1 MLRFNNHVV
10 ENLSKKRCETASV
23 EIVEEIRVIVGID
36 DVQIEENVTKM
47 NERVVDEQN
56 SIDDYPNTPNVSYGV
71 NNNNN
76 DDENMCV
83 DNTKFVNKIVDKENQ
98 IPNMSYASIVNN
110 KLDNKLTFKPTV
122 VSNDGSEFV
131 IFGEELV
138 IKGVGKIDYARV
150 LVKFDVKKGFM
161 DKIVI
166 QYRNKQDEVQGS
178 KTVNVEYMN
187 AQMEFSKTSGLMSNL
202 GKSTIIFYSVDAG
215 EKQRILSILH
225 FQVRKLRVKYLGIPL
240 LAKKIGINDCKILM
254 DRVKKK
260 EYRARVHVKS
270 KLHYLPMLK
279 DGLGTDRYVLF
290 KETCFGCWLDL
301 TCVEKDE
308 SLIHYM
314 LQKQKIFDN
323 DHYDLSL
330 IYNVNGHTL
339 HFGRREFCLISGFKF
354 GFLSFCKFRE
364 GDITFRD
371 RVFPEKIGEYVK
383 NIDLLSLI
391 EDEDRF
397 ISLSNSDSVR
407 VCLLLALEVIFMRHE
422 LGSAV
427 DDVFLKMVE
436 DLDIWNNFPWGEYMW
451 RELYGAIRNVN
462 LNHKQ
467 EHLKAL
473 EINPNFVPTYSL
485 SGFLLAFKIWILESS
500 GATGRWWYKCSEAIP
515 RGCSWS
521 KHFPLQSFE
530 NYGQLF
536 PDAQSEWFRR
546 STYFFKMYTP
556 RAPPVKYGGL
566 FGSYL
571 KKLSLAKTLRENGG
585 DADPVCL
592 ASAKDVSLKDRVKTM
607 EGLCTILMILPK
619 EIKSL
624 SMLSLK
630 KQKRSDLKQ
639 KDKLNSGDKQC
650 DIAKKDPINELV
662 DALDDLVDEDDCRKN
677 QKLEAE
683 NKRLAEQRT
692 LRFHKMKEEENS
704 MKSGL
709 LSNSTHMK
717 LALEKC
723 GTNKRRYVNVLRP
736 PLEEDTDV
744 KVLSIDKL
752 KKQNN
757 VLDEEMIEKCQQL
770 KQWDEEDLN
779 RPFKCIDKVYC
790 NFLLEQF
797 LVTSSWRKFKFPWC
811 NDIIV
816 DGRFWDSLIGLDD
829 KRLGWLLDDHIELWV
844 WYMWHFRQTC
854 HDWSIVSCYFL
865 TLLLQDSMPYF
876 YVTDEIYPIS
886 WKDVEQVFIPINEPK
901 RHWSLALFHISSGS
915 VTFYDSQKIY
925 DVEYR
930 PWYLKMRSC
939 LETKL
944 PVILQRTGVFV
955 RKGIDPNSYSIKFSH
970 AENVPQQ
977 GGVFGDC
984 GVFLCLFLYRLV
996 NGIPLAVE
1004 DPIQM
1009 ALAYREKLVKF
1020 YFEHKIIYES

>member
-1 MLRFNNHVV
+1 
-10 ENLSKKRCETASV
+10 
-23 EIVEEIRVIVGID
+23 
-36 DVQIEENVTKM
+36 
-47 NERVVDEQN
+47 
-56 SIDDYPNTPNVSYGV
+56 
-71 NNNNN
+71 
-76 DDENMCV
+76 
-83 DNTKFVNKIVDKENQ
+83 
-98 IPNMSYASIVNN
+98 
-110 KLDNKLTFKPTV
+110 
-122 VSNDGSEFV
+122 
-131 IFGEELV
+131 
-138 IKGVGKIDYARV
+138 
-150 LVKFDVKKGFM
+150 
-161 DKIVI
+161 
-166 QYRNKQDEVQGS
+166 
-178 KTVNVEYMN
+178 
-187 AQMEFSKTSGLMSNL
+187 
-202 GKSTIIFYSVDAG
+202 
-215 EKQRILSILH
+215 
-225 FQVRKLRVKYLGIPL
+225 
-240 LAKKIGINDCKILM
+240 
-254 DRVKKK
+254 
-260 EYRARVHVKS
+260 
-270 KLHYLPMLK
+270 MLK
-279 DGLGTDRYVLF
+279 DRLGTDRYVLF
-290 KETCFGCWLDL
+290 RETCFGCWLDL

-314 LQKQKIFDN
+314 LQKQKISHN
-323 DHYDLSL
+323 DHYDLPL

-339 HFGRREFCLISGFKF
+339 HFGRREFCLISRFKF
-354 GFLSFCKFRE
+354 GFLSFRIFRE
-364 GDITFRD
+364 GDITFHD

-391 EDEDRF
+391 EDEDGF
-397 ISLSNSDSVR
+397 ISLSDSDSVR
-407 VCLLLALEVIFMRHE
+407 VCLLLALEVIFMGHE

-427 DDVFLKMVE
+427 DDVFLRMVE
-436 DLDIWNNFPWGEYMW
+436 DLDVWNDFPWGEHMW

-473 EINPNFVPTYSL
+473 EINPNFVTTYSL

-500 GATGRWWYKCSEAIP
+500 RATGRWWYKCYEAIP
-515 RGCSWS
+515 RGCSW
-521 KHFPLQSFE
+521 
-530 NYGQLF
+530 
-536 PDAQSEWFRR
+536 
-546 STYFFKMYTP
+546 
-556 RAPPVKYGGL
+556 APPVKYGGL

-624 SMLSLK
+624 SIV
-630 KQKRSDLKQ
+630 
-639 KDKLNSGDKQC
+639 DKQC
-650 DIAKKDPINELV
+650 DIGDKYWSDQDGELSSFTVSLKQSAKKDPINELV
-662 DALDDLVDEDDCRKN
+662 DALDDLVDENVLVEAETDLS
-677 QKLEAE
+677 QLEAE

-709 LSNSTHMK
+709 LINSTHMK

-723 GTNKRRYVNVLRP
+723 GTDKRRYVNVLRP
-736 PLEEDTDV
+736 PLEEDTYV

-757 VLDEEMIEKCQQL
+757 VLDEEMIEKCHQL

-829 KRLGWLLDDHIELWV
+829 
-844 WYMWHFRQTC
+844 
-854 HDWSIVSCYFL
+854 
-865 TLLLQDSMPYF
+865 SMSYF

-886 WKDVEQVFIPINEPK
+886 WKDVEQC
-901 RHWSLALFHISSGS
+901 
-915 VTFYDSQKIY
+915 TFYDSQKIY
-925 DVEYR
+925 DVEYHM
-930 PWYLKMRSC
+930 WYLKMRSC

-996 NGIPLAVE
+996 NGIPLVVE
-1004 DPIQM
+1004 DPIQV
-1009 ALAYREKLVKF
+1009 ALAYQEKLVKF

>member
-1 MLRFNNHVV
+1 M
-10 ENLSKKRCETASV
+10 
-23 EIVEEIRVIVGID
+23 G
-36 DVQIEENVTKM
+36 
-47 NERVVDEQN
+47 
-56 SIDDYPNTPNVSYGV
+56 
-71 NNNNN
+71 
-76 DDENMCV
+76 
-83 DNTKFVNKIVDKENQ
+83 
-98 IPNMSYASIVNN
+98 
-110 KLDNKLTFKPTV
+110 
-122 VSNDGSEFV
+122 
-131 IFGEELV
+131 
-138 IKGVGKIDYARV
+138 
-150 LVKFDVKKGFM
+150 
-161 DKIVI
+161 
-166 QYRNKQDEVQGS
+166 
-178 KTVNVEYMN
+178 
-187 AQMEFSKTSGLMSNL
+187 
-202 GKSTIIFYSVDAG
+202 
-215 EKQRILSILH
+215 
-225 FQVRKLRVKYLGIPL
+225 
-240 LAKKIGINDCKILM
+240 
-254 DRVKKK
+254 
-260 EYRARVHVKS
+260 
-270 KLHYLPMLK
+270 
-279 DGLGTDRYVLF
+279 
-290 KETCFGCWLDL
+290 
-301 TCVEKDE
+301 
-308 SLIHYM
+308 
-314 LQKQKIFDN
+314 
-323 DHYDLSL
+323 
-330 IYNVNGHTL
+330 
-339 HFGRREFCLISGFKF
+339 
-354 GFLSFCKFRE
+354 
-364 GDITFRD
+364 
-371 RVFPEKIGEYVK
+371 
-383 NIDLLSLI
+383 
-391 EDEDRF
+391 
-397 ISLSNSDSVR
+397 
-407 VCLLLALEVIFMRHE
+407 HE

-427 DDVFLKMVE
+427 DDVFLRMVE

-500 GATGRWWYKCSEAIP
+500 CATGRWWYKCSEAIP

-536 PDAQSEWFRR
+536 PDGKKPNCDLYPNKCEAQSEWFRR
-546 STYFFKMYTP
+546 STDFFKMYTP
-556 RAPPVKYGGL
+556 RAPPVEYGGL

-607 EGLCTILMILPK
+607 EGLCTSLMILPK

-624 SMLSLK
+624 KARVYKLETIINVITK

-639 KDKLNSGDKQC
+639 KDKLNSVDKQC
-650 DIAKKDPINELV
+650 DIGDKYWSDQDGELSSFTVSLKQSAKKDPINELV

-829 KRLGWLLDDHIELWV
+829 KRLGWLLDD
-844 WYMWHFRQTC
+844 
-854 HDWSIVSCYFL
+854 
-865 TLLLQDSMPYF
+865 
-876 YVTDEIYPIS
+876 
-886 WKDVEQVFIPINEPK
+886 VFIPINEPK

-996 NGIPLAVE
+996 
-1004 DPIQM
+1004 
-1009 ALAYREKLVKF
+1009 
-1020 YFEHKIIYES
+1020 

>member
-1 MLRFNNHVV
+1 M
-10 ENLSKKRCETASV
+10 KKRDSTHSSQLKRDAKSP
-23 EIVEEIRVIVGID
+23 IL
-36 DVQIEENVTKM
+36 
-47 NERVVDEQN
+47 
-56 SIDDYPNTPNVSYGV
+56 
-71 NNNNN
+71 
-76 DDENMCV
+76 
-83 DNTKFVNKIVDKENQ
+83 F
-98 IPNMSYASIVNN
+98 
-110 KLDNKLTFKPTV
+110 F
-122 VSNDGSEFV
+122 
-131 IFGEELV
+131 FGPP
-138 IKGVGKIDYARV
+138 GVGKTSLASSIAAALGR
-150 LVKFDVKKGFM
+150 KFIRMSLGGLK
-161 DKIVI
+161 
-166 QYRNKQDEVQGS
+166 DEADIIGHRRTYIGRCNMTG
-178 KTVNVEYMN
+178 K
-187 AQMEFSKTSGLMSNL
+187 EFSVNGVHNRWISCTSHKFLGEWSMESFKEMSPAVIPQSTKIFVNGSWVGIHRIPELLVRTLRQLRRQGISIDLWEKVIVCPPDLLNKAGLARAL
-202 GKSTIIFYSVDAG
+202 
-215 EKQRILSILH
+215 QIL
-225 FQVRKLRVKYLGIPL
+225 R
-240 LAKKIGINDCKILM
+240 
-254 DRVKKK
+254 K

-279 DGLGTDRYVLF
+279 DRLGTDRCVLF
-290 KETCFGCWLDL
+290 RETCFGCWLDL

-314 LQKQKIFDN
+314 LQKQKISDN
-323 DHYDLSL
+323 DHYDLPL

-354 GFLSFCKFRE
+354 GFLSFRKFRE

-371 RVFPEKIGEYVK
+371 RVFPHKIGEYVK

-397 ISLSNSDSVR
+397 ISLSDSDSVR
-407 VCLLLALEVIFMRHE
+407 VCLLLALEVIFMGHE

-427 DDVFLKMVE
+427 DDVFLRMVE

-500 GATGRWWYKCSEAIP
+500 CATGRWWYKCSEAIP

-521 KHFPLQSFE
+521 KHFPLQSWE

-536 PDAQSEWFRR
+536 PEGKKPNCDLYPNKCEAQSEWFRR
-546 STYFFKMYTP
+546 STDFFKMYTP
-556 RAPPVKYGGL
+556 RAPPVEYGGL

-571 KKLSLAKTLRENGG
+571 KKLSLAKTLREKGG
-585 DADPVCL
+585 DADPVCQT
-592 ASAKDVSLKDRVKTM
+592 SAKGVSLKDRVKAM
-607 EGLCTILMILPK
+607 EGLCTSLMILPK

-624 SMLSLK
+624 KAHVYKLETIINVITK
-630 KQKRSDLKQ
+630 KQKRSDLKE
-639 KDKLNSGDKQC
+639 KDKLNSVDKQC
-650 DIAKKDPINELV
+650 DIGENFWSDEDGELLSFTVSPKQSAKNNAINELV
-662 DALDDLVDEDDCRKN
+662 DALDDLVDENVLVEAETDLSQDDGLKN

-683 NKRLAEQRT
+683 NKRLAEQRR

-744 KVLSIDKL
+744 KVLSIDRL

-797 LVTSSWRKFKFPWC
+797 LVTSSWCKFRFPWC

-816 DGRFWDSLIGLDD
+816 DRRFWDSLIGLDD
-829 KRLGWLLDDHIELWV
+829 KRLGWLLDD
-844 WYMWHFRQTC
+844 
-854 HDWSIVSCYFL
+854 
-865 TLLLQDSMPYF
+865 
-876 YVTDEIYPIS
+876 
-886 WKDVEQVFIPINEPK
+886 
-901 RHWSLALFHISSGS
+901 
-915 VTFYDSQKIY
+915 
-925 DVEYR
+925 
-930 PWYLKMRSC
+930 MRSC

-944 PVILQRTGVFV
+944 PVILQRTGVFAS
-955 RKGIDPNSYSIKFSH
+955 KGIDPNSYSIKFSH

-984 GVFLCLFLYRLV
+984 GVFLCLFLYRLA